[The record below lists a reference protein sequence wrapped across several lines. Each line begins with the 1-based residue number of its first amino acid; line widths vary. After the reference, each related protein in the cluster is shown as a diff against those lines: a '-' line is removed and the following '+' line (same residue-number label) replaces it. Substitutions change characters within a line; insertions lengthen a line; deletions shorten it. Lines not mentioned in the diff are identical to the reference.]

1 MKHEKLQTIMA
12 ETKKKL
18 APYTEKVEY
27 LQSELATAKADY
39 EQAEPKHGRKAIS
52 IKFEISEINKELA
65 KAKYDLEAQITA
77 LSGSLYRQ
85 LEVAK
90 QEILAAYVGRVKEE
104 KGEALKQAFSTLF
117 GLQNEISLAAR
128 LYQDELNT
136 ELREFRPYSVGYSV
150 PFERLSSPVTLWSL
164 EKMLSGQ
171 E

>member
-27 LQSELATAKADY
+27 LKSELATAKADY

-65 KAKYDLEAQITA
+65 KAKYDLDAQITA

-90 QEILAAYVGRVKEE
+90 QEILAAYVARVKEE

-136 ELREFRPYSVGYSV
+136 ELREFRPYGIGDSIS
-150 PFERLSSPVTLWSL
+150 FDRLSSTVTLWSL

>member
-1 MKHEKLQTIMA
+1 MKHEELQTIMT

-18 APYTEKVEY
+18 APYSEKVEY
-27 LQSELATAKADY
+27 LQSELTTAKAVY

-65 KAKYDLEAQITA
+65 KAKYDLEAQITV

-85 LEVAK
+85 LELAK
-90 QEILAAYVGRVKEE
+90 QEILDAYVARVKGE
-104 KGEALKQAFSTLF
+104 KGEVLKQAFSTLF

-128 LYQDELNT
+128 LYQDELNA
-136 ELREFRPYSVGYSV
+136 ELREFRPYGIGDSVS
-150 PFERLSSPVTLWSL
+150 FDRLSSPVTLWSL

>member
-52 IKFEISEINKELA
+52 IKFEISEIQKELV
-65 KAKYDLEAQITA
+65 KAQEELKSRTEALA
-77 LSGSLYRQ
+77 NSLYAQ
-85 LEVAK
+85 LDTAK
-90 QEILAAYVGRVKEE
+90 REILDEYVARVKEE

-128 LYQDELNT
+128 LYQNELNT
-136 ELREFRPYSVGYSV
+136 ELKEFRPYGIGDSVS
-150 PFERLSSPVTLWSL
+150 FDRLSSPVTLWSL

>member
-52 IKFEISEINKELA
+52 IKFEISEINKELT

-90 QEILAAYVGRVKEE
+90 QEILDAYVARVKEE

-136 ELREFRPYSVGYSV
+136 ELREFRPYGITDSVA
-150 PFERLSSPVTLWSL
+150 FDRLSSHVPLWSL

>member
-1 MKHEKLQTIMA
+1 M
-12 ETKKKL
+12 
-18 APYTEKVEY
+18 
-27 LQSELATAKADY
+27 
-39 EQAEPKHGRKAIS
+39 
-52 IKFEISEINKELA
+52 
-65 KAKYDLEAQITA
+65 
-77 LSGSLYRQ
+77 SGSLYRQ

-90 QEILAAYVGRVKEE
+90 QEILDAYVARVKEE

-136 ELREFRPYSVGYSV
+136 ELREFRPYGIADSVS
-150 PFERLSSPVTLWSL
+150 FDRLSSPVTLWSL

>member
-1 MKHEKLQTIMA
+1 MER
-12 ETKKKL
+12 
-18 APYTEKVEY
+18 
-27 LQSELATAKADY
+27 DF
-39 EQAEPKHGRKAIS
+39 QAEPKHGRKAIS

-65 KAKYDLEAQITA
+65 KAKYDLEAQIMD
-77 LSGSLYRQ
+77 LSGSLYCQ
-85 LEVAK
+85 LEIAK
-90 QEILAAYVGRVKEE
+90 QENLGASVARVKEE

-136 ELREFRPYSVGYSV
+136 ELKEFRPYGIGDSVS
-150 PFERLSSPVTLWSL
+150 FDRLSSPVTLWSL

>member
-1 MKHEKLQTIMA
+1 MER
-12 ETKKKL
+12 
-18 APYTEKVEY
+18 
-27 LQSELATAKADY
+27 DF
-39 EQAEPKHGRKAIS
+39 QAEPKHGQIAIS

-65 KAKYDLEAQITA
+65 KAKYDLEAQIMD
-77 LSGSLYRQ
+77 LSGSLYCQ

-90 QEILAAYVGRVKEE
+90 HENLDAYVARVKEE

-128 LYQDELNT
+128 LYQNELNT
-136 ELREFRPYSVGYSV
+136 ELKEFRPYGIGDSVS
-150 PFERLSSPVTLWSL
+150 FDRLSSPVTLWSL

>member
-52 IKFEISEINKELA
+52 IKFGISEINKELT
-65 KAKYDLEAQITA
+65 KAQHDLEAQITA

-90 QEILAAYVGRVKEE
+90 QEILDAYVGRVKEE

-128 LYQDELNT
+128 LYQDELNA
-136 ELREFRPYSVGYSV
+136 ELREFRPYGIGDSVS
-150 PFERLSSPVTLWSL
+150 FDRLSSPVTLWSL

>member
-52 IKFEISEINKELA
+52 IKFEISEINKELT

-90 QEILAAYVGRVKEE
+90 QEILDAYVARVKEE

-136 ELREFRPYSVGYSV
+136 ELREFRPYGIGDSVS
-150 PFERLSSPVTLWSL
+150 FDRLSSPVTLWSL

>member
-1 MKHEKLQTIMA
+1 MER
-12 ETKKKL
+12 
-18 APYTEKVEY
+18 
-27 LQSELATAKADY
+27 DF
-39 EQAEPKHGRKAIS
+39 QAEPKHGRKAIS

-65 KAKYDLEAQITA
+65 KAKYDLEAQIMD
-77 LSGSLYRQ
+77 LSGSLYCQ
-85 LEVAK
+85 LEIAK
-90 QEILAAYVGRVKEE
+90 QENLGASVARVKEE

-136 ELREFRPYSVGYSV
+136 ELREFRPYGIGDSVS
-150 PFERLSSPVTLWSL
+150 FDRLSSPVTLWSL

>member
-1 MKHEKLQTIMA
+1 MKHEELQTIMA

-18 APYTEKVEY
+18 APYSEKVEY
-27 LQSELATAKADY
+27 LQSELTTAKAVY

-85 LEVAK
+85 LELAK
-90 QEILAAYVGRVKEE
+90 QEILDAYVARVKGE
-104 KGEALKQAFSTLF
+104 KGEVLKQAFSTLF

-136 ELREFRPYSVGYSV
+136 ELREFRPYGIGDSVS
-150 PFERLSSPVTLWSL
+150 FDRLSSPVTLWSL